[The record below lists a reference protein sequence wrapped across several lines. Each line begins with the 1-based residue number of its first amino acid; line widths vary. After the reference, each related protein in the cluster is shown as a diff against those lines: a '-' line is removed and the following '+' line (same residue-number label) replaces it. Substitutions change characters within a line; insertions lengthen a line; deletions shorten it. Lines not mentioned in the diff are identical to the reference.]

1 MKCLS
6 KYVLLIPF
14 LFLLACETEHTV
26 SIKPETAV
34 VQRTS
39 PPFENGVWIDNEYRW
54 DGTTYVIVPAH
65 WEKSRGT
72 WVPGHWK
79 STPKGY
85 TWIHGHWNK

>member
-1 MKCLS
+1 MKYLL
-6 KYVLLIPF
+6 KYSALVF
-14 LFLLACETEHTV
+14 FLLSTACETEHTV
-26 SIKPETAV
+26 AVQPAATV

-54 DGTTYVIVPAH
+54 DGTNYIIVPAH

-85 TWIHGHWNK
+85 TWIRGHWK